1 MARRAPGC
9 DPVGM
14 TVATVTTVAQQ
25 HRAAADARVAL
36 GVAAASA
43 AGLAVFVLV
52 PHAAGTWWQPPGV
65 DLVWLLGTLVTVFF
79 GPLAAGL
86 AGWSSL
92 VALWTHGA
100 VLPTRVRRTHL
111 VTLVLVAAYGAALA
125 AAWGAGAFAALA
137 D

>member
-1 MARRAPGC
+1 
-9 DPVGM
+9 M
-14 TVATVTTVAQQ
+14 TVATVAQQ
-25 HRAAADARVAL
+25 HRASSDARLAL

-52 PHAAGTWWQPPGV
+52 PHAAGTDWQPPGAG
-65 DLVWLLGTLVTVFF
+65 LVWLLGTLVTVFF

-92 VALWTHGA
+92 VALWAHGA

-111 VTLVLVAAYGAALA
+111 VTLVLVAAYAAALA
-125 AAWGAGAFAALA
+125 AAWGVGAFATLA